1 MIPARCLDLGCTD
14 PWTFHST
21 YAGIA
26 EARSDDLLPT
36 VVWGCVAPHVCLGQ
50 SQGLCELANVQ
61 DVPVVRRPL
70 GGGTVW
76 VDELQLSYALVAPL
90 ASVSPRHA
98 DWYAW
103 ALGPAIATFRRF
115 GLAVERH
122 AEDLWLDGRKIAG
135 SGAATIGRSA
145 VVASSFL
152 MHFPRARFARAI
164 AAASPRFGT
173 RLLEALDLAMTD
185 WSEHA
190 PVPEGARVKAAF
202 EAAVAGKLE
211 WHLQPGE
218 VSVAEAAE
226 IRSWRTE
233 LSEPIEPGI
242 RRVPGGVK
250 LNSML
255 TLAMEGGAP
264 VLRRRGIEAP
274 VRAA

>member
-1 MIPARCLDLGCTD
+1 MILARWLDLGNTD
-14 PWTFHST
+14 PWTFHAT

-26 EARSDDLLPT
+26 ATQSDVPLPT
-36 VVWGCVAPHVCLGQ
+36 VVWGCVGTHVCLGQ
-50 SQGLCELANVQ
+50 SQGMCELANVL

-76 VDELQLSYALVAPL
+76 VDEMQMSYALVAPL
-90 ASVSPRHA
+90 AFVPPRHV
-98 DWYAW
+98 DWYEW
-103 ALGPAIATFRRF
+103 ALGPAIATFGSF
-115 GLAVERH
+115 GLVVERQ
-122 AEDLWLDGRKIAG
+122 AEDLWLGGRKIAG

-152 MHFPRARFARAI
+152 MHFPRARFTRAV
-164 AAASPRFGT
+164 AATSQGFRTQLFQ
-173 RLLEALDLAMTD
+173 ALSAAMTD

-190 PVPEGARVKAAF
+190 PVPEGASVKAAF
-202 EAAVAGKLE
+202 KGAVLHGLD

-226 IRSWRTE
+226 IRSWREE

-250 LNSML
+250 LNAML

-264 VLRRRGIEAP
+264 VLRRWGVEAP
-274 VRAA
+274 ACA

>member
-1 MIPARCLDLGCTD
+1 VIRARWLDLGCTD

-26 EARSDDLLPT
+26 AARSDDPLPT
-36 VVWGCVAPHVCLGQ
+36 VVWGRVAPHVCLGQ
-50 SQGLCELANVQ
+50 SQGLCELANLP

-90 ASVSPRHA
+90 ASVPSRHA
-98 DWYAW
+98 EWYEW
-103 ALGPAIATFRRF
+103 ALGPAITTYRHF

-122 AEDLWLDGRKIAG
+122 AEDLWLAGRKIAG

-164 AAASPRFGT
+164 AAASPQFGR
-173 RLLEALDLAMTD
+173 RLLDALDLAMTD

-190 PVPEGARVKAAF
+190 PVPADASVRAAYGD
-202 EAAVAGKLE
+202 AVAGRLG
-211 WHLQPGE
+211 WHLRPGE
-218 VSVAEAAE
+218 VSRVEASE
-226 IRSWRTE
+226 IRSWRAE
-233 LSEPIEPGI
+233 LSEPIERGI

-250 LNSML
+250 LNAAL
-255 TLAMEGGAP
+255 TLVMESGAP
-264 VLRRRGIEAP
+264 VLRRPGAGTSA
-274 VRAA
+274 RA